1 MGAVQLQP
9 VSANVGRH
17 LGAINK
23 LLLDHVH
30 VSARHLLGN
39 LAHTFQ
45 VLLLR
50 GRHDGP
56 VAFRQRQVRAIPGQL
71 SRCLG
76 TGVANL
82 HAKLGIGVLVNPVAD
97 ALPGR
102 LLLCRISAGAAG
114 RDATFRAHAR
124 HFSHHQACATH
135 GACAQMHQVVV
146 TRHAIDSRIL
156 GHGRDHNAVFQR
168 YTAHG
173 VRQEHG
179 RRRLACTMHAILF
192 GQPLLIAAQPFG
204 IAFAQVFVADTL
216 AAREHGIH
224 ELLRLQLVAIALAAS
239 LKPLHR
245 VPGRVLNAQR
255 LHPARLLVGH
265 QHFRNVL
272 LGIAHQ
278 LELTCQLNRIFNGQL
293 GARANRKVGR
303 MYGVAHQHHMAAQ
316 VVLEPPLIAD
326 HALEVNPGRAA
337 QVAGV
342 GHEFFA
348 LQVVGKNLFAESN
361 GLVLIGRIQTAGLPG
376 FFGSLDDERRCLVI
390 KFVDVGL
397 EPAMLGADKVKSE
410 SLVHLV
416 CAQPDKAIGSSDDVG
431 LENIG
436 VLGADSGVHAIAGN
450 DQIGIGI
457 VFVRLH
463 IGVEHQLD
471 VQGLAALL
479 QDIEQVLT
487 PNPHKTVAAGANG
500 LALEQQ
506 LDIVPMVER
515 LLDLPSRDRVPF
527 AHVLHGCVRE
537 HHPPT
542 EGVIRLVALNN
553 RNVMSGIHLLHEQC
567 EIQTSGTTAYADN
580 FHDLRPYE

>member
-1 MGAVQLQP
+1 
-9 VSANVGRH
+9 
-17 LGAINK
+17 
-23 LLLDHVH
+23 
-30 VSARHLLGN
+30 
-39 LAHTFQ
+39 
-45 VLLLR
+45 
-50 GRHDGP
+50 
-56 VAFRQRQVRAIPGQL
+56 
-71 SRCLG
+71 
-76 TGVANL
+76 
-82 HAKLGIGVLVNPVAD
+82 
-97 ALPGR
+97 
-102 LLLCRISAGAAG
+102 
-114 RDATFRAHAR
+114 
-124 HFSHHQACATH
+124 
-135 GACAQMHQVVV
+135 
-146 TRHAIDSRIL
+146 
-156 GHGRDHNAVFQR
+156 
-168 YTAHG
+168 
-173 VRQEHG
+173 
-179 RRRLACTMHAILF
+179 MHAILF
-192 GQPLLIAAQPFG
+192 CQPLFIAAQPFG
-204 IAFAQVFVADTL
+204 IAFTQVFVADTL
-216 AAREHGIH
+216 TAREHGIH
-224 ELLRLQLVAIALAAS
+224 ELLRLQLVAIALATS

-245 VPGRVLNAQR
+245 IPGRVLNAQR

-390 KFVDVGL
+390 KFVDVCL

-450 DQIGIGI
+450 DQVSIGI
-457 VFVRLH
+457 VFIRLH